1 MNKYIAIVIKQIQ
14 DHKALAVVAFL
25 VSILIFIK
33 YGIIE
38 YILLI
43 LFYFLATILMANIEI
58 VFSPK
63 HPYHKF
69 KKFIRGCFALEDDI
83 WLDNNLDKEFSAL
96 TAYCKEN
103 KNKVTLFSEQLESF
117 SRAYKENPEL
127 KVFNRIAAMQKD
139 KVLRLLPAV
148 KAAPKKN
155 PCKDCFEGEEDE
167 KTTKIGIIYEAPAV
181 AKTPKPKAEFIKA
194 VTHYCTICQDMT
206 YVSKDAEIKVRLT
219 DFIEKEEGKKINFLP
234 FKDFI
239 KSFEY
244 INRYKIS
251 FIETHKKKKKA
262 KATKK
267 ADKKKQLENFSDAVA
282 AVATPKA
289 EAIKKKLTEKTNK

>member
-1 MNKYIAIVIKQIQ
+1 M
-14 DHKALAVVAFL
+14 
-25 VSILIFIK
+25 
-33 YGIIE
+33 E
-38 YILLI
+38 
-43 LFYFLATILMANIEI
+43 NIEI

-83 WLDNNLDKEFSAL
+83 WLDNTLDKEFTAL
-96 TAYCKEN
+96 TNYCKEN

-117 SRAYKENPEL
+117 SRAYKDDSEL

-139 KVLRLLPAV
+139 KVLRLLPSV

-155 PCKDCFEGEEDE
+155 PCTDCFEGEVDE
-167 KTTKIGIIYEAPAV
+167 KTTKIGIIYEVPPA
-181 AKTPKPKAEFIKA
+181 PKPPKSKMEFIKA
-194 VTHYCTICQDMT
+194 IKHYCSICQDMT

-219 DFIEKEEGKKINFLP
+219 DFMEKESGKKINILP
-234 FKDFI
+234 LKDFV

-251 FIETHKKKKKA
+251 ILETQKKNKKA

-267 ADKKKQLENFSDAVA
+267 ADKKKQIDNFTEAVA
-282 AVATPKA
+282 AVASPKA
-289 EAIKKKLTEKTNK
+289 EAIKKKLTEKNDIKNL